1 MQPAILMKYA
11 LDLYSSFNPKTQTL
25 DSYLETVLG
34 DCDSPTAPPSNVTL
48 KQILYS
54 VVRFKSGIS
63 SFLKHYFYDNAG
75 SVLRADYD
83 MYSIMLC
90 LCLFRIQDIGFKQFE
105 TLCMVQEPT
114 KMASFLGYLFDT
126 SPTSPVQCS
135 VKQEWCKHYDVT
147 YIEKELIA
155 KIKSLEGSMQG
166 LISKLVSKAQGMVA
180 AQEEK
185 EKKAGITMLKKTKGT
200 VPVPFNITKP
210 RPRRVPEPMRINND
224 VKVGAEPDYL
234 DRTSLS
240 EIEAEKAARLE
251 DVRMQTRKK
260 YEESKEQ
267 PFKFHETRSN
277 IDQVRREIEEQR
289 EAELQFDAS
298 HRKPLPD
305 FKRFNAT
312 VKLNAAAILREDALF
327 KKKQAEEAK
336 LIQNYE
342 EELRDST
349 EFYRWRNTM
358 EEHDHL
364 MKMEQ
369 VKSKRMQAVASAQN
383 ARDAKTRQFV
393 DNKAV
398 ADLIKEEG
406 ELIGQQRVLEKEKD
420 VIINRQLVKEIKEVE
435 EKAPRKAEA
444 KVFRERQQVR
454 KTQKEELQE
463 AWEKKLK
470 EDEEEQARKM
480 DKIRQLRTHI
490 VHKPEVKVFDPTT
503 SAGLGLLDEMS
514 LVEME
519 ERLKIN
525 QVREKN
531 EEIEKRRH
539 IVAERSIKQAQ
550 LAQRIS
556 NIKRIREA
564 AKTSN
569 MEARQQKKLNEKLK
583 AEREEQALRIK
594 EVALAEQLMH
604 EREER
609 KKEMGTLMD
618 EEERRKKNQM
628 FQGAATHQVEETH
641 YDQLLLG
648 REREARM
655 RKEKAQSAALIYEQT
670 KITARKVIEKE
681 TRTKVAAKK
690 KLYKAKDDEI
700 KEKRADLLTKQK
712 SEVANKKYAFAVTRQ
727 KEKEIKA
734 MTVDRNVYAQSI
746 NDMSLTLAKTHAARQ
761 SKKNVVAMLTE

>member
-11 LDLYSSFNPKTQTL
+11 LELYSSFNPKTQTL
-25 DSYLETVLG
+25 DSYLSDTLG
-34 DCDSPTAPPSNVTL
+34 DCDSSTAPPSNITL

-54 VVRFKSGIS
+54 VVRFKPGIAA
-63 SFLKHYFYDNAG
+63 FLKHYFYDNAG

-83 MYSIMLC
+83 MYAIMLC
-90 LCLFRIQDIGFKQFE
+90 LCLFRIEDIGFEQFSVF
-105 TLCMVQEPT
+105 CMCEEPT
-114 KMASFLGYLFDT
+114 KMAAFLGYLFDT
-126 SPTSPVQCS
+126 SDKSPVQCS

-155 KIKSLEGSMQG
+155 KITSLENDMKG
-166 LISKLVSKAQGMVA
+166 LINKLVSKAQGMVA

-185 EKKAGITMLKKTKGT
+185 EKKAQIVVTKSKGT

-210 RPRRVPEPMRINND
+210 RPRRVPEPIRINND
-224 VKVGAEPDYL
+224 VKVGNEPDYL
-234 DRTSLS
+234 DRTSLE

-251 DVRMQTRKK
+251 DVRLQTRKK

-277 IDQVRREIEEQR
+277 IDEVRREIEERR

-383 ARDAKTRQFV
+383 AKDAKYRQFV

-406 ELIGQQRVLEKEKD
+406 GLIGQQRVLEKEKD
-420 VIINRQLVKEIKEVE
+420 VVINRQLVKEIKEVE

-454 KTQKEELQE
+454 KTQKEELHE
-463 AWEKKLK
+463 AWEKKLQ
-470 EDEEEQARKM
+470 EDEVEQRRKM
-480 DKIRQLRTHI
+480 DKIMQLRTHI

-503 SAGLGLLDEMS
+503 CAGLGLLDEMS

-525 QVREKN
+525 QTREKN
-531 EEIEKRRH
+531 EEMEKRRA
-539 IVAERSIKQAQ
+539 IIAERSIKQAQ
-550 LAQRIS
+550 LSQRIN

-569 MEARQQKKLNEKLK
+569 MEARQQKKMNEKLK
-583 AEREEQALRIK
+583 AEREEQALRVK
-594 EVALAEQLMH
+594 EVALAAKLME

-609 KKEMGTLMD
+609 KMEMGSLMD

-648 REREARM
+648 REREAKQ
-655 RKEKAQSAALIYEQT
+655 RKERAQSAALVYEQT
-670 KITARKVIEKE
+670 KVVARNVVEKE

-690 KLYKAKDDEI
+690 KLYKQKDDEI
-700 KEKRADLLTKQK
+700 KEKRQDLLLKNK
-712 SEVANKKYAFAVTRQ
+712 AEVATKKYKFAVTRQ

-734 MTVDRNVYAQSI
+734 MTVDRNVYAQTI
-746 NDMSLTLAKTHAARQ
+746 NDMSLTLAKTHEARR
-761 SKKNVVAMLTE
+761 SKNNVANFLMSD